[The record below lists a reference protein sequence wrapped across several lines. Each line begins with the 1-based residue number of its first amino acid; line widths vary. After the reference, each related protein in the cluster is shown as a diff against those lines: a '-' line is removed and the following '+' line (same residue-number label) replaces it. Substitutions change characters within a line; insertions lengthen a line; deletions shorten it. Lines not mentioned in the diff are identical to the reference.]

1 MDTDVQKNTAD
12 IAALDT
18 RMSSHEAMCE
28 ERWKTCFN
36 RFDDIDTS
44 VGRIETILISS
55 AGAIIVGAVTLIFT
69 MWQIH
74 QEKTMEMEYTKKD
87 IKKAPKIKEGVH
99 KTKDGYSFYDKKN
112 DTECTFET
120 KDAAKVAYERIYG
133 KE

>member
-12 IAALDT
+12 IAALDS
-18 RMSSHEAMCE
+18 RMYSHEAMCE

-36 RFDDIDTS
+36 RFDDIDSS

-74 QEKTMEMEYTKKD
+74 
-87 IKKAPKIKEGVH
+87 
-99 KTKDGYSFYDKKN
+99 
-112 DTECTFET
+112 
-120 KDAAKVAYERIYG
+120 
-133 KE
+133 